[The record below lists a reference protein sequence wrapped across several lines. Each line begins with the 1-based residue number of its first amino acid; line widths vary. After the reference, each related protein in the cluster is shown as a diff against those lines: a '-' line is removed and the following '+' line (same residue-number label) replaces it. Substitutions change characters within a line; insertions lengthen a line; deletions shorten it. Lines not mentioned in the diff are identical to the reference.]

1 MKTICHPNAHRLCAS
16 VTENY
21 IAERLLDSCLG
32 TFARSS
38 MGQNVVALVLT
49 GSFSRGEGSIFI
61 DSSGVAHVLGDI
73 EFFVVLNDEA
83 NHKVA
88 MTQLSDLS
96 SSVEQEL
103 EEQQIDCKVE
113 FSPVAR
119 SYFRRVRPRIFNYE
133 LLKHGKVAL
142 GDKSILQE
150 IPSFGAESI
159 PPEDGFYL
167 FSNRMVEQLIAWKS
181 LENNSCDN
189 RYQILKLYLDMA
201 GSCLVVSGR
210 YAPTYSERVGLCAE
224 VVAAKNIIIAADRRQ
239 SFLEILKA
247 ATEYKLN
254 PNTTECPLMSGP
266 YSPKMFWKQ
275 FKEAAAFC
283 KEIWL
288 WEIQYLFGA
297 SDKNDSWT
305 VSANHRFPVRFVVR
319 EWLKFLLMAHRA
331 GQEYS
336 VWRAIRMIAK
346 GTPRTMIYAA
356 AANLYF
362 SLAEGQKVDLGAI
375 EQLLPIPCR
384 LDSEEQ
390 ALDAVIAAWNNF
402 VRSA

>member
-1 MKTICHPNAHRLCAS
+1 VHEVSALERQNLTETIDEIIDECIRS
-16 VTENY
+16 VEELSRHY
-21 IAERLLDSCLG
+21 SI
-32 TFARSS
+32 
-38 MGQNVVALVLT
+38 VALILT
-49 GSFSRGEGSIFI
+49 GSFARDEGSILL
-61 DSSGVAHVLGDI
+61 DDSGVAHVLGDI
-73 EFFVVLNDEA
+73 EFFLVLNHRVYPNIAFNTMLNNAAAAVEERLK
-83 NHKVA
+83 HK
-88 MTQLSDLS
+88 
-96 SSVEQEL
+96 
-103 EEQQIDCKVE
+103 QIICKIE
-113 FSPVAR
+113 FSPVVR
-119 SYFRRVRPRIFNYE
+119 QYFRRIKPNIFNYE
-133 LLKHGKVAL
+133 LQRHGKVVL
-142 GDKSILQE
+142 GMPAILAE
-150 IPSFGAESI
+150 IPPFSPESI
-159 PPEDGFYL
+159 PAVDGFYL
-167 FSNRMVEQLIAWKS
+167 LCNRIVEQLIVVKS
-181 LENNSCDN
+181 LSQPFSDI

-210 YAPTYSERVGLCAE
+210 YAPTYAERVGLCAE
-224 VVAAKNIIIAADRRQ
+224 VMASENIIIAADRRQ